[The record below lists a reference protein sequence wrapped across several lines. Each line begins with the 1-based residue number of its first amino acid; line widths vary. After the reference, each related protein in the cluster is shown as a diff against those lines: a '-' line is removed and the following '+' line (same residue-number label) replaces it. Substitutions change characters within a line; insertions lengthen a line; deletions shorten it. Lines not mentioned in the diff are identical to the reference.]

1 MRSGAGHERG
11 RRAGTREGS
20 APPGVPAPAAGD
32 SGAPSN
38 RQSSRRKNYGT
49 RGPGEQGRRGCFR
62 KLPLGLHP
70 SPRVPFPQRG
80 WEGSAPRGEGAGA
93 AGTQA
98 IGPEPPRPA
107 RHQLLGIWRRRLR
120 ARLQL
125 GSARPRPPPPRG
137 RRPAAPAPRPLQ
149 VAAVG
154 APGWRLMEPPRC
166 SRRGSWIS
174 RRRST
179 RGERGWGARAA
190 GPASCAAS
198 ALPPPPREFRVINGP
213 CPRPEETG
221 HETSLSL

>member
-1 MRSGAGHERG
+1 MSYRYALGPAT
-11 RRAGTREGS
+11 RAGS

-70 SPRVPFPQRG
+70 SPRVPFPQPG

-125 GSARPRPPPPRG
+125 GSARPRPPP
-137 RRPAAPAPRPLQ
+137 AAPAPRPPTCCS
-149 VAAVG
+149 G
-154 APGWRLMEPPRC
+154 A
-166 SRRGSWIS
+166 
-174 RRRST
+174 
-179 RGERGWGARAA
+179 
-190 GPASCAAS
+190 AAS
-198 ALPPPPREFRVINGP
+198 SSCRGRSPGLEADGTAAMFAPRLLDFQKTKYAR
-213 CPRPEETG
+213 
-221 HETSLSL
+221 